1 MFQPCA
7 NFVVFFFVLQ
17 VFFCPPYLSAVFL
30 SFTCLCCVFV
40 GMLLSFWDVFS
51 IFLLFFFTLRL
62 FFTMI
67 LLRVFLACFS
77 QYFVTF
83 LLCFSSDSFII
94 LGFCL

>member
-51 IFLLFFFTLRL
+51 IFLLFFFILRL

-67 LLRVFLACFS
+67 LLRFFFVMFQSIFCHIFVVF
-77 QYFVTF
+77 
-83 LLCFSSDSFII
+83 
-94 LGFCL
+94 